1 MEEIIIDTSSIL
13 FAVANKADIFEAAYG
28 HLGLIPVISTG
39 IVTEL
44 RNISAGPGP
53 RKKQAIVAIKII
65 EKHSVKTYQND
76 KYVDSW
82 ILEASK
88 HIKSVCT
95 NDVKLRRLLL
105 ENEIK
110 VYTMSKSGFLRRVS
124 TNRRR

>member
-1 MEEIIIDTSSIL
+1 M
-13 FAVANKADIFEAAYG
+13 
-28 HLGLIPVISTG
+28 
-39 IVTEL
+39 
-44 RNISAGPGP
+44 
-53 RKKQAIVAIKII
+53 AIKII
-65 EKHSVKTYQND
+65 EKHSVKTYPND

-124 TNRRR
+124 PNRR